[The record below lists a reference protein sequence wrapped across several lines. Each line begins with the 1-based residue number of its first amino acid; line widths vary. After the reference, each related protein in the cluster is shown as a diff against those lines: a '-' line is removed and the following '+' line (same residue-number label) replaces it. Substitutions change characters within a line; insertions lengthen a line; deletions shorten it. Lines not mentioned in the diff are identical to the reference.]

1 MKKEN
6 NKPLLEVK
14 NISKEFPG
22 VKALDHVDLEL
33 LYGEVRAL
41 VGENGAGKS
50 TLIKIISGVYQP
62 TEGEIYLNGK
72 REEIVDPYYA
82 LKNGIVP
89 VHQEI
94 NLEPF
99 LTVAENIFIGRQPKN
114 KLGMIDYKV
123 MNSEAEKWLTELG
136 IDVDSTLPLGMAS
149 IAERQMVAIA
159 RAVSLDVKVLIFDE
173 PTSSLTQKEIKG
185 LFRVIKQLKEK
196 QIGIIYISH
205 RLEEIFQ
212 TCDSITIMRDGVVVA
227 NKKIKDI
234 NTASIIKLMIGRDL
248 KDMYEKTEAD
258 IGKPVLE
265 VKNLSVKGI
274 LNDISFTLRSGEIV
288 GVSGLVGAGRTE
300 LARALFGD
308 LPISTGQ
315 IIIDGKEI
323 KARNPKGF
331 IRSGIGLIP
340 EDRKDQGLVTD
351 LSVGKNI
358 SMTIF
363 KFISRFGIVNEKK
376 EKNIARDYENQL
388 AIKTPSIDQE
398 VKFLSGGNQQRV
410 VIAKWLA
417 TNPKILLVDEP
428 TRGID
433 VGAKA
438 EIHKLLND
446 LAHQGVAILM
456 VSSELPEI
464 IAMSDRVLVI
474 YQGRIRAELKGNKVN
489 EEEIMQY
496 ATGQA

>member
-1 MKKEN
+1 MKKTN
-6 NKPLLEVK
+6 NPLLEVK
-14 NISKEFPG
+14 NVSKEFPG
-22 VKALDHVDLEL
+22 VKALNHVDLKL
-33 LYGEVRAL
+33 FPGEVRAL

-50 TLIKIISGVYQP
+50 TLIKIISGVYRP
-62 TEGEIYLNGK
+62 TEGEIYLNGIQK
-72 REEIVDPYYA
+72 EIPDPYFA

-89 VHQEI
+89 VHQEV

-114 KLGMIDYKV
+114 NFGFIDYKM
-123 MNSEAEKWLTELG
+123 MNSEATKWLTELG
-136 IDVDSTLPLGMAS
+136 IEIDPNLPLGMAS

-159 RAVSLDVKVLIFDE
+159 RAVSLDAKVLIFDE
-173 PTSSLTQKEIKG
+173 PTSSLTQKEIDG
-185 LFRVIKQLKEK
+185 LFLVIKRLKEK
-196 QIGIIYISH
+196 NIGIIYISH

-212 TCDSITIMRDGVVVA
+212 VCDSITIMRDGVVVA
-227 NKKIKDI
+227 NELLKNID
-234 NTASIIKLMIGRDL
+234 TPSIIRLMIGRDL
-248 KDMYEKTEAD
+248 KDMYEKTVAE
-258 IGKPVLE
+258 IGKPILE
-265 VKNLSVKGI
+265 VKNLNVKGI

-308 LPISTGQ
+308 LPISSGQ
-315 IIIDGKEI
+315 IFIDGKEVRS
-323 KARNPKGF
+323 KTPKGF
-331 IRSGIGLIP
+331 IQSGIGLIP
-340 EDRKDQGLVTD
+340 EDRKDQGLVID
-351 LSVGKNI
+351 LPIKNNI

-363 KFISRFGIVNEKK
+363 RILSKFGIMNEKQ
-376 EKNIARDYENQL
+376 EIGVAEDYVKKL
-388 AIKTPSIDQE
+388 TIKTPSIFQK

-417 TNPKILLVDEP
+417 TKPKILIVDEP

-446 LAHQGVAILM
+446 LVHQGVAILM
-456 VSSELPEI
+456 ISSELPEI

-474 YQGRIRAELKGNKVN
+474 YLGRVTAELEGKKIN
-489 EEEIMQY
+489 EEKIMRY